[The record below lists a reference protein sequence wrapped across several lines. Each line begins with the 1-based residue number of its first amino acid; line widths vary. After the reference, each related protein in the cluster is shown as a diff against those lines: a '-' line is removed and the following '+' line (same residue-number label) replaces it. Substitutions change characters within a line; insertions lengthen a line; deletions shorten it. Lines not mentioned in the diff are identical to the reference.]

1 MRYLM
6 IVKGDEN
13 FAASGPPPM
22 ELMEAIGKL
31 GEEAAKSGK
40 MVSMG
45 GLKHSSDGATV
56 RLKGGKMITT
66 DGPFSEAKEVIGG
79 FTIMNLKSK
88 EEAIAE
94 AVKFMELHRIH
105 WPDFEGEAEGITTD
119 MVLEKIVA
127 EHAKPGPIG
136 PTVPIGKPIPKDVS
150 VIFINAGAPAN
161 IAQEESFDEAA
172 QLLGWKVENLTTE
185 PTPPAIQSTFE
196 EVIRREPDAVA
207 TTGLAIE
214 QFPQQ
219 AKKLNELEIPI
230 ISNTGTDPSTF
241 DPKEGI
247 TLQNQEPDEVA
258 EAAALLADKALV
270 DAGGE
275 GEFGAVNL
283 TGYPSVAINVE
294 GFEHEIE
301 SRCPKCTLKHLEVN
315 PTSLGKDAP
324 TIITNFLRANSGIS
338 GIYFGYDG
346 IAVGLNAALKGAGVT
361 PPRTYAWAPDEV
373 GVEELQTGE
382 QTAAIPLGCAGVAM
396 SSSAMEGRSGE

>member
-1 MRYLM
+1 MK
-6 IVKGDEN
+6 VQ
-13 FAASGPPPM
+13 
-22 ELMEAIGKL
+22 
-31 GEEAAKSGK
+31 
-40 MVSMG
+40 
-45 GLKHSSDGATV
+45 SSKWRALSALV
-56 RLKGGKMITT
+56 
-66 DGPFSEAKEVIGG
+66 
-79 FTIMNLKSK
+79 
-88 EEAIAE
+88 
-94 AVKFMELHRIH
+94 
-105 WPDFEGEAEGITTD
+105 GITVVAALA
-119 MVLEKIVA
+119 MVGCGGGGSSSSGTTAGGSGVDIAALEKIVA

-136 PTVPIGKPIPKDVS
+136 PTVPIGKPIPKDVY

-161 IAQEESFDEAA
+161 ISQEESFDEAA
-172 QLLGWKVENLTTE
+172 QVLGWKVENLTTE

-196 EVIRREPDAVA
+196 EVIRRKPDAVA
-207 TTGLAIE
+207 MTGLAIE
-214 QFPQQ
+214 QFPKQ
-219 AKKLNELEIPI
+219 AKELNELEIPI
-230 ISNTGTDPSTF
+230 ISNTGTDPSTYN
-241 DPKEGI
+241 PAEGI

-301 SRCPKCTLKHLEVN
+301 SRCPKCTVKHLEVN

-324 TIITNFLRANSGIS
+324 TIIANFLRANSGIT

-373 GVEELQTGE
+373 GVQELQTGE
-382 QTAAIPLGCAGVAM
+382 QTAAIPLGYP
-396 SSSAMEGRSGE
+396 EGSWQFVDAIARLETGGNVKDSKPVGPYVIWSKELDNVPQDPKNPPVNPDYQAEFKKLWGIK